1 MKPVLFL
8 LCILCNMGLT
18 YAQNVNEFTL
28 EIKNIAIND
37 CGKELTKDTII
48 SKKIYLD
55 QGIQILLYDNT
66 TYRYY
71 TFIRM
76 ERSANRVKM
85 IEQNYV
91 TDRSG
96 KIIVSGKRRKHVQ
109 YINVSMPG
117 KFANTTGEYLLIDEM
132 KYISMRATFFR
143 TLYYGLNQPN

>member
-1 MKPVLFL
+1 MKPVLVF
-8 LCILCNMGLT
+8 LCILCNMGFT

-28 EIKNIAIND
+28 EIKNIVIND

-55 QGIQILLYDNT
+55 QDVRILLYENAA
-66 TYRYY
+66 YRYY

-85 IEQNYV
+85 IEQNYI

-96 KIIVSGKRRKHVQ
+96 KAVVSGKRRKHVQ
-109 YINVSMPG
+109 YINISMPG
-117 KFANTTGEYLLIDEM
+117 KFANTAGEYLLIDKM